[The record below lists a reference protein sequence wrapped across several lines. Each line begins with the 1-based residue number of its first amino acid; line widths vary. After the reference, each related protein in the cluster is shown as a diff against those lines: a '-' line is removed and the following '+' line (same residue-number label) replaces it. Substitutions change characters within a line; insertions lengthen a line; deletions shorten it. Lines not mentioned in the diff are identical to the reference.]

1 MKSDELDKLLDSA
14 LSCYSVAEPSPG
26 FEKRLL
32 NRIQRARS
40 RFFARWMFAIPAFA
54 CVFVLVFV
62 FWPKRSAVPP
72 MEVAR
77 HIPVPAV
84 HSVPNERRPE
94 VSRTAAPVK
103 LARKEQFPSPAPLT
117 EDERALLNFAIRAPS
132 EAIKFSKREAE
143 SSIEPIKIE
152 EIQIQP
158 LRSSD

>member
-14 LSCYSVAEPSPG
+14 LASYSLSEPSPG

-32 NRIQRARS
+32 NRIRSARPRS
-40 RFFARWMFAIPAFA
+40 FARWMFAVPAIA
-54 CVFVLVFV
+54 CLVVLVFV
-62 FWPKRSAVPP
+62 FWPRRAAVPP

-77 HIPVPAV
+77 HIPVPAI

-94 VSRTAAPVK
+94 VSRTVAPVR
-103 LARKEQFPSPAPLT
+103 LARQREFPSPAPLT
-117 EDERALLNFAIRAPS
+117 EDERALLNFVTRVPS
-132 EAIKFSKREAE
+132 EALKLSKTETK